1 MGAQMMSGNDK
12 QKEWIGYK
20 DKDIHHIP
28 FPYPWELK
36 EKGDEFLRKSI
47 EKLVSQGIDLDIQD
61 VNKSAKYMSDM
72 VTLTGQSKTPTF
84 SFDDFVVADF
94 DVSEFLAALKE
105 YPQIRQRLG
114 IKE

>member
-1 MGAQMMSGNDK
+1 MSNQNLPILYIKAGC
-12 QKEWIGYK
+12 
-20 DKDIHHIP
+20 
-28 FPYPWELK
+28 PWCHEALSFFS
-36 EKGDEFLRKSI
+36 G
-47 EKLVSQGIDLDIQD
+47 QGIDLDIQD

-72 VTLTGQSKTPTF
+72 VTLTGQTKTPTF

-105 YPQIRQRLG
+105 SPQIRQRLG